1 MIQRIQS
8 ILLFLAGV
16 AFFSV
21 FSLDFATS
29 NKPNPG
35 VLADQVYNVQD
46 SGILMALAIIGGIAS
61 LGAILLFRNRG
72 LQMRVSYLSVVMAI
86 LLPIVAF
93 LLIYNE
99 RTLEVQGLEISDGLA
114 IYPPL
119 IALVLAIVA
128 GRYIKKDDK
137 LVKSMDR
144 LR

>member
-86 LLPIVAF
+86 LLPVVAF

>member
-8 ILLFLAGV
+8 IFLLLAAI

-21 FSLDFATS
+21 FAFDFATS

-35 VLADQVYNVQD
+35 VLADQAYNVQD
-46 SGILMALAIIGGIAS
+46 SGILMGLAILGGIAS
-61 LGAILLFRNRG
+61 LVAIFLFRNRG
-72 LQMRVSYLSVVMAI
+72 LQVRLSYLSVIMAI
-86 LLPIVAF
+86 LLPLVAF

-99 RTLEVQGLEISDGLA
+99 RTLSVAGLEINDGLA

-119 IALVLAIVA
+119 LALIFGILA
-128 GRYIKKDDK
+128 GRFIKKDDK